1 VNFLITGGAGFIGSH
16 FTKMLLGKK
25 LELTPGKVTV
35 VDALTYSGNL
45 WNLTEIQGL
54 PSFKFVEGNICDFEL
69 MKGLI
74 QDADVIVNF
83 AAESHVD
90 RSIES
95 AIPFIET
102 NVLGV
107 ANILSILKTY
117 PEKIFLQVSTDEV
130 YGSIAEGSWDENFK
144 LAPNSPYAASKASAD
159 LLTLAFYNTHGL
171 DVRITRCSNN
181 YGPNQHPEKLI
192 PRFLFQLMADKKVPL
207 YGRGDNFREWIYV
220 ADHCWGISKVI
231 QKGTGGEIY
240 NIGSGYEISNLDL
253 TKKILTYFPGK
264 EDYIESVADRKGH
277 DFRYSVNSAKISDQL
292 GFKCDSSFDAG
303 LEKTIKWYESYG
315 SEFQAAFKA

>member
-1 VNFLITGGAGFIGSH
+1 MNFLITGGAGFIGSH

-25 LELTPGKVTV
+25 FELTPGKVTV

-69 MKGLI
+69 MNGLI

-107 ANILSILKTY
+107 ANMLSILKTF
-117 PEKIFLQVSTDEV
+117 PEKIFLQISTDEV
-130 YGSIAEGSWDENFK
+130 YGSITEGSWDESFK

-159 LLTLAFYNTHGL
+159 LLTLAFHKTHGL

-220 ADHCWGISKVI
+220 EDHCWGISKVI
-231 QKGTGGEIY
+231 HKGTAGEIY

-264 EDYIESVADRKGH
+264 EDYIENVADRKGH
-277 DFRYSVNSAKISDQL
+277 DFRYSVNSTKISDQL
-292 GFKCDSSFDAG
+292 GFNCHSSFEAG
-303 LEKTIKWYESYG
+303 LEKTIKWYENYG